1 MQQFGTS
8 LRSLADLMLGWGW
21 FISGSQRSRSAIRE
35 SQKSYRDV
43 CPTNWRVNQNSEALG
58 FEARVPAHTS
68 SKHTSLEVWDGAASG
83 QSAISVVLKQTSR
96 SAKLSIHGKKRSIT
110 NR

>member
-1 MQQFGTS
+1 MPGRQ
-8 LRSLADLMLGWGW
+8 LAKRLLPAPGGPI
-21 FISGSQRSRSAIRE
+21 ISGLDMPTLALISAVDR
-35 SQKSYRDV
+35 YRNGR
-43 CPTNWRVNQNSEALG
+43 NW
-58 FEARVPAHTS
+58 
-68 SKHTSLEVWDGAASG
+68 AASG

>member
-1 MQQFGTS
+1 MQT
-8 LRSLADLMLGWGW
+8 DC
-21 FISGSQRSRSAIRE
+21 
-35 SQKSYRDV
+35 Y
-43 CPTNWRVNQNSEALG
+43 
-58 FEARVPAHTS
+58 
-68 SKHTSLEVWDGAASG
+68 GAASG